1 MNLGRILIGAFIII
15 VLVVAGSIG
24 YQQFLA
30 PVEPTPTPQ
39 PLEPEE
45 VPINAEGRVVP
56 LRQASLAPELAGR
69 IAAIEAQ
76 EGDYVDEDDLLI
88 GLDNETLQAQ
98 ADQAQAA
105 LEGALAQQEMLP
117 SRASDDEED
126 LAQAQVD
133 QARAAL
139 RAAQSALNRSELR
152 APFSGRVISVDVT
165 EGEVAAAGMP
175 ILLLADTS
183 QWRVE
188 TLDVL
193 EEDAVHLRLGQ
204 SVDVEFAA
212 FPEEQITGWVEDIAL
227 NATNYQGN
235 VTYTVTVGLPSGLDL
250 DLNWGMTAF
259 VTMNRFPALRA
270 VEPAATPRR
279 TATPD
284 VPEATAETSDE
295 TVEPSIT
302 PSRTATPTRTR
313 TPTPSSTAAS
323 STTHVVQE
331 GENLFR
337 ISLKY
342 GVSVE
347 AIREANDLEDNLIYV
362 GQRLVIPT
370 IDND

>member
-1 MNLGRILIGAFIII
+1 MNLGRIIIGAFIII
-15 VLVVAGSIG
+15 VLVIVGSIG

-30 PVEPTPTPQ
+30 PVDPTSTPQ

-56 LRQASLAPELAGR
+56 RRQAALAPELAGR
-69 IAAIEAQ
+69 IVAIEAE
-76 EGDYVDEDDLLI
+76 EGDYVEQDDLLI
-88 GLDNETLQAQ
+88 ELDRESLQAQ
-98 ADQAQAA
+98 VDQAQAA
-105 LEGALAQQEMLP
+105 LEAAEAQQEMLP
-117 SRASDDEED
+117 SRASDEEED

-133 QARAAL
+133 QAQAAL
-139 RAAQSALNRSELR
+139 RAAQSALNRSQLR

-165 EGEVAAAGMP
+165 EGEIAAVGMP

-183 QWRVE
+183 QWQVE

-212 FPEEQITGWVEDIAL
+212 FPEDQFTGWVEEIAL
-227 NATNYQGN
+227 NATSYQGN

-259 VTMNRFPALRA
+259 VTMNRFPALRTVA
-270 VEPAATPRR
+270 PTSAPRR

-284 VPEATAETSDE
+284 VSESTSESEDG
-295 TVEPSIT
+295 TKEPSST
-302 PSRTATPTRTR
+302 PSPTTTPTRTQ
-313 TPTPSSTAAS
+313 TPTQASTNA
-323 STTHVVQE
+323 STTIHIVQE

-342 GVSVE
+342 DVSAE
-347 AIREANDLEDNLIYV
+347 AIREANGLEDNLIYV
-362 GQRLVIPT
+362 GQRLIIPT
-370 IDND
+370 AETD

>member
-1 MNLGRILIGAFIII
+1 MNLGRIIIGAFVVI
-15 VLVVAGSIG
+15 VIVIAGTIG

-39 PLEPEE
+39 PVEPAE

-56 LRQASLAPELAGR
+56 QRQASLASELAGR
-69 IAAIEAQ
+69 VVAIEVE
-76 EGDYVDEDDLLI
+76 EGDYVEQDDLLI
-88 GLDNETLQAQ
+88 ELDKESLEAQ
-98 ADQAQAA
+98 LDQAQAA
-105 LEGALAQQEMLP
+105 LEAALAQQEMLP
-117 SRASDDEED
+117 SRASDEEED

-139 RAAQSALNRSELR
+139 REAQSALNRSQLR
-152 APFSGRVISVDVT
+152 APLSGRVISIDTT

-175 ILLLADTS
+175 VILLADTS

-212 FPEEQITGWVEDIAL
+212 FPDEQVTGWIEEMAL
-227 NATNYQGN
+227 NATSYQGN
-235 VTYTVTVGLPSGLDL
+235 VTYTVTIGLPSGLDL

-259 VTMNRFPALRA
+259 VTMNRFPPLRA
-270 VEPAATPRR
+270 DEPARAPGR
-279 TATPD
+279 TATQD
-284 VPEATAETSDE
+284 TLEATAETGE
-295 TVEPSIT
+295 GTAEPSSTASLT
-302 PSRTATPTRTR
+302 PTPTRTQA
-313 TPTPSSTAAS
+313 PTPSSTTAS
-323 STTHVVQE
+323 STIHVVQE
-331 GENLFR
+331 DENLFR
-337 ISLKY
+337 ISLNY

-362 GQRLVIPT
+362 GQRLVIPSAE
-370 IDND
+370 IE